1 MIYLSLKDDVKQDIP
16 YPAQEIAISNAQKK
30 RRDPSA
36 TRAALIE
43 AAQAEFN
50 EAGYEH
56 THSNRI
62 AQRAGYAPQTFYRH
76 FKDKDAVFLAVYEAW
91 VVSEGDALK
100 AARTAEEA
108 AAIIAAHHKASLGFR
123 RSLRLLS
130 VTQPDVRAARAASRR
145 KQIQFLKETL
155 PALERRTDA
164 EIAAALLTVE
174 RLADACAEGEFQDL
188 GFSSTEGQDHLAR
201 ALADLG
207 FARQP

>member
-1 MIYLSLKDDVKQDIP
+1 MIYLSLNDDVEQDIP
-16 YPAQEIAISNAQKK
+16 WLTQEDVISTALKK

-36 TRAALIE
+36 TRSALIE

-76 FKDKDAVFLAVYEAW
+76 FKDKDAVFMVVYETW
-91 VVSEGDALK
+91 VASEGAALQ
-100 AARTAEEA
+100 AARTAQEA
-108 AAIIAAHHKASLGFR
+108 ASIIAAHHKTHLGFR

-130 VTQPDVRAARAASRR
+130 VTRPDVRAARAASRR
-145 KQIQFLKETL
+145 KQIQFLKAEL
-155 PALERRTDA
+155 PPLRRRPQA

-174 RLADACAEGEFQDL
+174 RLADACAEGEFEDL
-188 GFSSTEGQDHLAR
+188 GLTGADGLDRLAR
-201 ALADLG
+201 ALAELG
-207 FARQP
+207 FPR